1 MQKNESFGVV
11 DNSIQYSASAR
22 QRDASFQYSNHQQ
35 DQSVAM
41 SRKDRSFGLQQGQSL
56 SDKSVSARVSMHNQS
71 NQLSVISQEDEEVQM
86 EPEIEERGIQP
97 TIEFEDEAVQQD
109 LSYDDYG
116 IQPDIEY
123 NEVAIQPTLDPSNNE
138 IAVQYSLEEPVNYN

>member
-1 MQKNESFGVV
+1 M
-11 DNSIQYSASAR
+11 
-22 QRDASFQYSNHQQ
+22 
-35 DQSVAM
+35 
-41 SRKDRSFGLQQGQSL
+41 QQGQTL
-56 SDKSVSARVSMHNQS
+56 SDKSISAYVSMHNQS

-109 LSYDDYG
+109 LSFEDYG

-123 NEVAIQPTLDPSNNE
+123 HEVAVQPTLDPSNNE
-138 IAVQYSLEEPVNYN
+138 IAVQYALEEPVNYG